1 MMRGSV
7 SILTVLA
14 VEESRAIVLVVN
26 TVYKNSVMR
35 KYILLMV
42 KYASTIYSILYGVL
56 LIASQMPLRMLRVN
70 SKHQVNLSSNRMV
83 QIGPLTEL
91 ISDQS
96 S

>member
-56 LIASQMPLRMLRVN
+56 LVASQMPLRMLRVN
-70 SKHQVNLSSNRMV
+70 SNHQVNLSSNRMV
-83 QIGPLTEL
+83 QIGPLTES

>member
-26 TVYKNSVMR
+26 TVYKSSVIR

-42 KYASTIYSILYGVL
+42 KYASTIYSILYGVF
-56 LIASQMPLRMLRVN
+56 LIASQMPSRMLRVN

-83 QIGPLTEL
+83 QIGPLTES